1 MNADDLIRQVK
12 DRPRFRLEVG
22 LLLDTEAF
30 AEARALNERLANFD
44 DDGDVTAEGPDSI
57 VERLHELHRSVP
69 ETRFVLEARNAP
81 EWEALNRE
89 WTDPT
94 EFSVAL
100 FAECCVEPAGWDY
113 GKAEE
118 LRQSITAG
126 QWATLVMALQKVN
139 EGLFDLRPT
148 FAAYA
153 RTSAMRPKSSIAP
166 LEESDIPSF

>member
-12 DRPRFRLEVG
+12 ERPRFRLEVG
-22 LLLDTEAF
+22 LLLDTDAF
-30 AEARALNERLANFD
+30 AEARALNERLANFR

-57 VERLHELHRSVP
+57 VERLHELHRTVP

-113 GKAEE
+113 RKAEE
-118 LRQSITAG
+118 LRQTITAG
-126 QWATLVMALQKVN
+126 QWATLVMAMQRVN

-148 FAAYA
+148 FAA
-153 RTSAMRPKSSIAP
+153 TVMTNGMRPKSTIALP
-166 LEESDIPSF
+166 EDSDIPSS